1 MRVVWLPGARDD
13 IQRLYDFLIDKD
25 PRAAGEAVRV
35 IQRGSRGLEE
45 QPRIGRRM
53 DDDTGRRE
61 FFIPFGAGAY
71 VLRYR
76 IHHETVVVIRVWH
89 SREARD

>member
-1 MRVVWLPGARDD
+1 MKVVWLPEARDD

-25 PRAAGEAVRV
+25 PRAAERAIRA
-35 IQRGSRGLEE
+35 IQLGGTRLQEL
-45 QPRIGRRM
+45 PRIGRRM

-61 FFIPFGAGAY
+61 LFIPFGAGAY

-76 IHHETVVVIRVWH
+76 IHHDTVVLIRVWH
-89 SREARD
+89 NREARD

>member
-1 MRVVWLPGARDD
+1 MRVVWLPETRDD

-25 PRAAGEAVRV
+25 PRAAERAIRA
-35 IQRGSRGLEE
+35 IQIGGGRLEE
-45 QPRIGRRM
+45 LPRIGRRM
-53 DDDTGRRE
+53 DDDTERRE
-61 FFIPFGAGAY
+61 LFIPFGAGAY

-76 IHHETVVVIRVWH
+76 IHHDTVVVIRVWH